1 MNKRKWLSI
10 LLCIVLALS
19 MLPVATSAAEDTGDL
34 SLSAVTGDPNG
45 FSNEGYANLFDGNTG
60 SKWCFNFS
68 GSAYVIFYASEPV
81 KLSKY
86 SIATAN
92 DTAGNPGRNPVEWT
106 LSACMNYEGASTSWA
121 VIDTVTNGGLPS
133 ENETYTDFE
142 LSETTPFYQYFKL
155 EITKINSGD
164 LMQISEIALKDYTVC
179 NHSYENGIC
188 TDCGIW
194 QVGYPVNYLD
204 ENGAEQ
210 TVVCDGTITAG
221 NIGSYTTLTAGWYLV
236 KGTITAGSRITI
248 SGDVHLILE
257 DNSDFTVN
265 GGIQVQDSNALTVYA
280 QSVDDTTMGK
290 LTVENVDTDNAG
302 IGGGYGGAVGN
313 ITINGGIVVAT
324 GGSGS
329 SGIGGGNYGSGG
341 TITINGGTVTANGG
355 TVTINGVSG
364 PGISGGSIT
373 IYGGTV
379 TAVGGGSAN
388 GFSVAPTLSS
398 EKELKVSVGESESAL
413 SVIKKADLLD
423 TTFTGNK
430 AVKIEPCITHET
442 AILWKDKR
450 NHAVTCKW
458 CGATFD
464 EEAHSFDSNGDC
476 FCGALQANYLDENG
490 IEQIAGC
497 KAVITADN
505 IGEYTTINAGWYLVK
520 GTITA
525 DSRITI
531 YGDVHLI
538 LEDGCDFTINGG
550 IEVNEPSSITIYC
563 QQAGTGKL
571 TCKGAESKNGIG
583 GSTARGNI
591 TINGGIIYAQG
602 GSNEG
607 GAGIGGRPGGA
618 ITINGGTVTAIGTS
632 FNAGIGG
639 RKTISQS
646 GGVITINGGNITA
659 QGDGRGAG
667 IGGAYQ
673 GDGGTITITGGIVNA
688 TGGNSKY
695 GSGAGIGG
703 GSGSSLSSTSGGSG
717 GTIVITG
724 GTVKATGTNGAAG
737 IGAPSVGGS
746 SGTFSTEKDGVKGNA
761 VIFANAIS
769 DQSDK
774 DNWNGVIFIG
784 STGKVYGTTVTPTD
798 DFEMGSSNTLLIS
811 EGSTLKLDGIN
822 AVNNGDV
829 YVDGTLNGNF
839 SGTGSIYYPLAV
851 TGGKAGGDIS
861 IYLYLDKVYGKAG
874 GTVTLTA
881 SDDPMG
887 MKMDG
892 WTADPAVTVI
902 NNSFTM
908 PASAL
913 TVTARYINAPT
924 YTVTIP
930 ASVELGGTATVTAEG
945 VSVADGSQL
954 VVKLSGT
961 SGVNNALTIS
971 NGGSDTLTY
980 RVTKGSKD
988 GTAISVNG
996 SVLTVA
1002 GGIADNSGSEALYF
1016 TPATEPKYAGKYT
1029 GTVTF
1034 TVSVEA
1040 VSST

>member
-19 MLPVATSAAEDTGDL
+19 MLPVATSAAEDTGDFYL
-34 SLSAVTGDPNG
+34 TAVTGDPNG
-45 FSNEGYANLFDGNTG
+45 FNNEGYANLFDGNTE

-68 GSAYVIFYASEPV
+68 SSAYVIFKASEPV

-106 LSACMNYEGASTSWA
+106 LSGCMDYEDASTSWA

-133 ENETYTDFE
+133 ENETYTDFI
-142 LSETTPFYQYFKL
+142 LSESTPLYQYFKL
-155 EITKINSGD
+155 EITKINSGSM
-164 LMQISEIALKDYTVC
+164 MQISEIALKDYTVC

-188 TDCGIW
+188 TKCG
-194 QVGYPVNYLD
+194 
-204 ENGAEQ
+204 
-210 TVVCDGTITAG
+210 
-221 NIGSYTTLTAGWYLV
+221 
-236 KGTITAGSRITI
+236 
-248 SGDVHLILE
+248 
-257 DNSDFTVN
+257 
-265 GGIQVQDSNALTVYA
+265 
-280 QSVDDTTMGK
+280 
-290 LTVENVDTDNAG
+290 
-302 IGGGYGGAVGN
+302 
-313 ITINGGIVVAT
+313 
-324 GGSGS
+324 
-329 SGIGGGNYGSGG
+329 
-341 TITINGGTVTANGG
+341 
-355 TVTINGVSG
+355 
-364 PGISGGSIT
+364 
-373 IYGGTV
+373 
-379 TAVGGGSAN
+379 
-388 GFSVAPTLSS
+388 
-398 EKELKVSVGESESAL
+398 
-413 SVIKKADLLD
+413 
-423 TTFTGNK
+423 
-430 AVKIEPCITHET
+430 
-442 AILWKDKR
+442 
-450 NHAVTCKW
+450 
-458 CGATFD
+458 
-464 EEAHSFDSNGDC
+464 

-490 IEQIAGC
+490 IELTAFC
-497 KAVITADN
+497 KTTINADN
-505 IGEYTTINAGWYLVK
+505 IGGYTNITAGWYLVK

-525 DSRITI
+525 DSRTNI
-531 YGDVHLI
+531 YGDVHFI

-602 GSNEG
+602 GSNDG
-607 GAGIGGRPGGA
+607 GAGIGGEPGGA
-618 ITINGGTVTAIGTS
+618 ITINGGTVTAIGTYNNS
-632 FNAGIGG
+632 GIGG
-639 RKTISQS
+639 NRFGSTKS
-646 GGVITINGGNITA
+646 GGVITINGGRITA
-659 QGDGRGAG
+659 QGHQRSAG
-667 IGGAYQ
+667 IGGAYR
-673 GDGGTITITGGIVNA
+673 GDGGTITITGGIVEA
-688 TGGNSKY
+688 SGTGNSY
-695 GSGAGIGG
+695 GAGAGIGA
-703 GSGSSLSSTSGGSG
+703 GSGSTLSGTNGGSG

-737 IGAPSVGGS
+737 IGKPSVGGS

-761 VIFANAIS
+761 VIFANDIS

-924 YTVTIP
+924 FTVTIP
-930 ASVELGGTATVTAEG
+930 SSVELGGTATVTAEG

-961 SGVNNALTIS
+961 SGVNNAFTLS

-980 RVTKGSKD
+980 RVTKGSKA